1 MPGIGSDPIDIIVRT
16 TIIYLFVVVGLRFG
30 GKRQVGQ
37 LSIVDLV
44 VLLLLSNAVQNS
56 MVGDNN
62 SILGGVVAG
71 AVILILGRSLNILI
85 DRFRPIR
92 ELIVGEPR
100 ILIRDGD
107 VSLRAL
113 RQEEISVDELM
124 EALREHGLEETRD
137 VKLAILEVDG
147 SISIVPMPAAAAA
160 FQGGG
165 SHGPG
170 GRRAGRIPRHGGMR
184 TGHGDGSGAAADP
197 AASETSTKPGKPA
210 KTDEPDHAPKPKKPA

>member
-1 MPGIGSDPIDIIVRT
+1 MPGLGSSPLDIVVRT

-147 SISIVPMPAAAAA
+147 SISIVPMPAAEAA

-184 TGHGDGSGAAADP
+184 TGHGNGSGDTVDAATP
-197 AASETSTKPGKPA
+197 KKPTKPA
-210 KTDEPDHAPKPKKPA
+210 KPADPDQPPKPRKPA

>member
-1 MPGIGSDPIDIIVRT
+1 VPGIGSTPLDIVIRT

-44 VLLLLSNAVQNS
+44 VLLLLANAVQNS
-56 MVGDNN
+56 MVGDNS

-71 AVILILGRSLNILI
+71 AVILVLGRSLNILI

-92 ELIVGEPR
+92 ELVVGEPR
-100 ILIRDGD
+100 ILIRDGN

-113 RQEEISVDELM
+113 RTEEISVDELM
-124 EALREHGLEETRD
+124 EALREHGLEETKD

-147 SISIVPMPAAAAA
+147 SISIVPEPNAQPS

-170 GRRAGRIPRHGGMR
+170 GRRAGRIPRHSGMR
-184 TGHGDGSGAAADP
+184 TGRDGGSEP
-197 AASETSTKPGKPA
+197 APGPDKPGKSKTPEKPA
-210 KTDEPDHAPKPKKPA
+210 KPQKPA